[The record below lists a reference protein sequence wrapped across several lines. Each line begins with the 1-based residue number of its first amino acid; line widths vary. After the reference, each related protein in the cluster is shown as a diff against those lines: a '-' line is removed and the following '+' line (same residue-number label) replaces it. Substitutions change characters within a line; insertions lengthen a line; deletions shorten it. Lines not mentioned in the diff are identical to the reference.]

1 MICVDGCEP
10 VVLNPESVSEEKE
23 DQNIE
28 EVVATAI
35 DYCLSHTI
43 QDSVEMLRYLK
54 IVIVTGRNLEIEDT
68 SQMLEGETNCVC

>member
-1 MICVDGCEP
+1 MICVDASEP
-10 VVLNPESVSEEKE
+10 VVLNPESVSEERE

-43 QDSVEMLRYLK
+43 QDPVEMLGIYR
-54 IVIVTGRNLEIEDT
+54 V
-68 SQMLEGETNCVC
+68 